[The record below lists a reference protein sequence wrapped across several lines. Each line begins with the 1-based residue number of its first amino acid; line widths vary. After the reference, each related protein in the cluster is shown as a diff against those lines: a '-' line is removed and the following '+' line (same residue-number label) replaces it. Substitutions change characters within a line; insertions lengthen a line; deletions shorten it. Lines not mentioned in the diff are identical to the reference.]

1 MVGCE
6 TVKCRQRASKGP
18 RVALESTCFPSPTG
32 ACMGWSLFF
41 LKLGSSWPVKFG
53 LRPEVLATAVAR
65 VNIKPTTA
73 FCTISQEI
81 SQWISTATGNNGSQ
95 LQQPVVTLDIP
106 VASGPM
112 LSVEMRKSLTLCYR
126 SAWGQSSWATTSN
139 DLSTQLPQPLVQVA
153 SGWAHCLLVL
163 WKGHIG
169 RLAGRPMKSLG
180 TQRTWCKGTHSW
192 FTQSSSHLLKE
203 NLGVFFQRWGISGQ
217 MIWMQWN
224 VSLLPHLPRNLSK
237 PLVRVL
243 KLQPLRCHSLGLKL
257 WTTEFIG
264 QNGTASRKMW

>member
-1 MVGCE
+1 MVGQSCAAFLITGFPLLESFLDRYETDMVGCE

-126 SAWGQSSWATTSN
+126 CAWGQSSWATTSN
-139 DLSTQLPQPLVQVA
+139 DLSAQLPPPLAQVA
-153 SGWAHCLLVL
+153 SGWAHYLLIV
-163 WKGHIG
+163 WKGYIG

-180 TQRTWCKGTHSW
+180 TWRIWCKGTHSW

-203 NLGVFFQRWGISGQ
+203 NLGVFFQNGEYVARWFKCSEMCLFSHTYLQISLNH
-217 MIWMQWN
+217 W
-224 VSLLPHLPRNLSK
+224 PE
-237 PLVRVL
+237 
-243 KLQPLRCHSLGLKL
+243 C
-257 WTTEFIG
+257 
-264 QNGTASRKMW
+264 